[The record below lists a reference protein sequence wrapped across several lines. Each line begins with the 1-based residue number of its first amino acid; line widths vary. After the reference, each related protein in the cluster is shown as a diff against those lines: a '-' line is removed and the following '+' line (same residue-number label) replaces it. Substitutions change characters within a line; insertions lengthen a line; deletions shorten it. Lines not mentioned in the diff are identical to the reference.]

1 MLQKFFSGRST
12 SKKVKTKQVPTIS
25 NTPDISRVIKI
36 SPPAIMPEPSNESV
50 PGGIADKAEAAIDSL
65 SSQFEEWM
73 RSDLMKL
80 RTAWG
85 EAQEQCTPETYRK
98 LFTAAHN
105 IRGVAGSYGYP
116 SISRLCGSLCT
127 LVSASRPGESCA
139 LINLHIEA
147 CRAAF
152 NSAEQGTGAQSVAN
166 AVCDALEAQVASAT
180 SVKP

>member
-12 SKKVKTKQVPTIS
+12 SKKLKATQATAQS
-25 NTPDISRVIKI
+25 NTPDISRVIKTA
-36 SPPAIMPEPSNESV
+36 SPVTVPEDVKAEKPTC
-50 PGGIADKAEAAIDSL
+50 IAEKAEAAIDSL
-65 SSQFEEWM
+65 STQFDEWM
-73 RSDLMKL
+73 RADLTKL
-80 RTAWG
+80 RAAWAD
-85 EAQEQCTPETYRK
+85 AQEQVTPETYRK

-127 LVSASRPGESCA
+127 LVSASRPGERSA

-166 AVCDALEAQVASAT
+166 AVCDALEAQVATAT
-180 SVKP
+180 SVKL